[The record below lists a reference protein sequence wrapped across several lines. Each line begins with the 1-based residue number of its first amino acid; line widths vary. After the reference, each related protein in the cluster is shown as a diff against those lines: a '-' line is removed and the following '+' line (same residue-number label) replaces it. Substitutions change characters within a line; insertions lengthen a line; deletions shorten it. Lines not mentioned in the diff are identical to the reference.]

1 MRRNNGIASAL
12 ALRFIGMAVC
22 IIPAA
27 IATLSYFPLWIARD
41 DASVLSGISLILIAI
56 SIIPL
61 LKYVKAVFAS
71 PSAHTVWLIAF
82 ISFFLLSKIAN
93 EITVISFVG
102 FVSNLIGAFIFKA
115 AEKTG
120 KREKDNEGK
129 L

>member
-27 IATLSYFPLWIARD
+27 IVTLSYFPLWIARD
-41 DASVLSGISLILIAI
+41 DASVLSGISLILIVI

-61 LKYVKAVFAS
+61 LKYIKTVFAS
-71 PSAHTVWLIAF
+71 PSAHTVWLIGF
-82 ISFFLLSKIAN
+82 VSFFLLSKIAD

-102 FVSNLIGAFIFKA
+102 FISNLIGTFIFKA
-115 AEKTG
+115 AEKIG
-120 KREKDNEGK
+120 KGEKNDEGK